1 MARFL
6 LVLVSLTAMTPPAAA
21 DAPDDDVV
29 VTTFLRLQHAPV
41 GPAATLL
48 QQFVSDGGDVTPY
61 PKART
66 LAVTD
71 TRRNIRR
78 LRKLLGAV
86 DVPRGAQTSKPP
98 IIEADPRTNQLIIVT
113 DPVQYRRTDRLIR
126 RLDRPGRGD
135 RSVFVRKLRHT
146 SVKDIQP
153 VLDALFNRR
162 GKRRRR

>member
-1 MARFL
+1 
-6 LVLVSLTAMTPPAAA
+6 
-21 DAPDDDVV
+21 
-29 VTTFLRLQHAPV
+29 LRP
-41 GPAATLL
+41 T
-48 QQFVSDGGDVTPY
+48 
-61 PKART
+61 
-66 LAVTD
+66 
-71 TRRNIRR
+71 RNIRR

-86 DVPRGAQTSKPP
+86 DEPRGAQTSKPP